1 MKTFGFNTVLITI
14 FSFLVLSTNGQVA
27 ERNINMEF
35 DADKNTNIN
44 IDSRFGKVEILT
56 WEKPVVSIEVFLKAE
71 SDSRDLSNE
80 ILQKLNS
87 EITRQGNEILIKTII
102 EERITSSS
110 RRKVK
115 FSVDYTINVPE
126 WIHLK
131 LVNRYGT
138 VFIER
143 IDGLADI
150 TVQYGNLTI
159 RELGRGNEKPLN
171 QVTLAYSRGTIDKA
185 SWLKTDLSYSKLSID
200 EARAVVAVSKY
211 SSLSSDRL
219 NSLVADSRYDTYS
232 VSFLNNF
239 AGQMRYANL
248 KLNEVTGK
256 MDITSSYTNVRVE
269 KVLPGFES
277 LVIENSRG
285 NYRLNISKDSSFQL
299 NGEALRGDIQVD
311 GMSELSRK
319 VVNADKTV
327 WGTYGNTS
335 GAGEIKIRTSDGSV
349 RMAIL

>member
-1 MKTFGFNTVLITI
+1 MKTFGFNTVLIAI
-14 FSFLVLSTNGQVA
+14 FSFVVILTNGQVA
-27 ERNINMEF
+27 ERKINMEF
-35 DADKNTNIN
+35 EADKKTNIN
-44 IDSRFGKVEILT
+44 IDSRFGKVEILN
-56 WEKPVVSIEVFLKAE
+56 WEKPVVSIEVLLKAE

-102 EERITSSS
+102 EDRITSPS

-115 FSVDYTINVPE
+115 FSVDYTIYVPE
-126 WIHLK
+126 WVHLK
-131 LVNRYGT
+131 LINRYGT
-138 VFIER
+138 VFIES
-143 IDGLADI
+143 IDGIADI

-171 QVTLAYSRGTIDKA
+171 QVNLAYSRGTIDNA

-211 SSLSSDRL
+211 SSLSSDKI
-219 NSLVADSRYDTYS
+219 NSLVTDSRYDTYS

-248 KLNEVTGK
+248 RINEMSGK
-256 MDITSSYTNVRVE
+256 VDITSSYTNVKVE

-285 NYRLNISKDSSFQL
+285 NYRFNISKDASFRL
-299 NGEALRGDIQVD
+299 NGEAKRGDIQVE
-311 GMSELSRK
+311 GLSELNRK
-319 VVNADKTV
+319 VVNADKTI
-327 WGTYGNTS
+327 WGTYGNKS
-335 GAGEIKIRTSDGSV
+335 GAGEINIRTSDGSV
-349 RMAIL
+349 RIAIL